1 MARKKTPIVPEDNN
15 SSFNNGNGN
24 FSPPPDENNPLFTKK
39 KNRNSDDAMVQ
50 QMNQLLPGVLPQD
63 EGPSL
68 DVEADMRGTDED
80 GKPLDPMSDMEVIAI
95 LNVNVNRGRSF
106 IEDEIS
112 IRAMISMEDYF
123 AQPHGAYEKPQ
134 SAGRSHWVD
143 SSVADTV
150 NWLLPPLLDVF
161 CGTDDVVNFEARD
174 AAQEKS
180 ADMTTAM
187 VNYVWNSENPG
198 YEIARTWIHDALWT
212 PGGIIKVYWEPD
224 LKPESTL
231 YRGITDMQYGLIAQG
246 AQSGEFAII
255 KHKQY
260 ANPSFSPLTV
270 LQHGLAMANGLA
282 QPIAPQM
289 QQGAQQGAQPQQ
301 ILQNTQ
307 IDPLDPKVS
316 QNLHDVVVYRTPD
329 HEKNSKGQVKIQ
341 NIPLEEFY
349 FDPLARNVRE
359 ATYSAHAR
367 RMTISDLRGMGFD
380 PDVLDEISNTQFDPE
395 MSPTFL
401 ARTRLQGAYAY
412 SHFNNNVDPA
422 MREVIVIE
430 SYILMDYD
438 QDGIAEWR
446 KIIHCGNTILL
457 NERTDGN
464 PFILLVANAIPHTA
478 FGISPAEQAHNAQI
492 NQTQLVRALIDNV
505 QYGANAMTFA
515 VDGQVNMEDLL
526 DSRPGG
532 IVRVKTPEAVGVLQQ
547 SSGDVASVT
556 TVLEIMD
563 TMKQERTGVQKL
575 TQGSDAD
582 IVNDTA
588 TGYQAMTERSEQ
600 RIKLIARH
608 FAETGFK
615 PLALRIQAL
624 LAQYPDEYM
633 QVRLNGQIVE
643 ADPRDAANRYD
654 VKVKVGLG
662 TGDKGR
668 ELAYLQQILQLQM
681 QAIQTASGMSNLN
694 LVHNTT
700 QKLIKAMGFN
710 PDEFICA
717 PPAPMPQP
725 PQPQMPPEMQ
735 AKIQMQQSQQQAD
748 AAQQQ
753 RQAQLDANK
762 VEAQT
767 KLDYQQAQ
775 LEFQRDMAKLQAQQQ
790 IEREKMYLQA
800 AIQREQAALQAMVN
814 PQEEGAMFNETF
826 TSTTK
831 TLNDALTSINMKAS
845 GQYNNFLNAVI
856 NAPEPDAPDQSP
868 AAPLMQPQAQVT
880 PQMPAAPQ
888 GPQQAQAPQPQ
899 APQMPQQGQ

>member
-1 MARKKTPIVPEDNN
+1 
-15 SSFNNGNGN
+15 
-24 FSPPPDENNPLFTKK
+24 
-39 KNRNSDDAMVQ
+39 
-50 QMNQLLPGVLPQD
+50 
-63 EGPSL
+63 
-68 DVEADMRGTDED
+68 
-80 GKPLDPMSDMEVIAI
+80 
-95 LNVNVNRGRSF
+95 
-106 IEDEIS
+106 
-112 IRAMISMEDYF
+112 
-123 AQPHGAYEKPQ
+123 
-134 SAGRSHWVD
+134 
-143 SSVADTV
+143 
-150 NWLLPPLLDVF
+150 LLDVF
-161 CGTDDVVNFEARD
+161 CGTDDVVNFVARNQE
-174 AAQEKS
+174 QEKS

-187 VNYVWNSENPG
+187 VNYVWHSENPG

-231 YRGITDMQYGLIAQG
+231 YRGITDMQYGLIVQG

-260 ANPSFSPLTV
+260 ANPNFAPLTV
-270 LQHGLAMANGLA
+270 LQHGLAMANGLS
-282 QPIAPQM
+282 QPVAPQL
-289 QQGAQQGAQPQQ
+289 QQGVQQGAQPMQLAQQ
-301 ILQNTQ
+301 TQ
-307 IDPLDPKVS
+307 LDPLDPAIS

-412 SHFNNNVDPA
+412 SHFNNSVDPS

-478 FGISPAEQAHNAQI
+478 FGISPAEQAHNAQV
-492 NQTQLVRALIDNV
+492 NQTALVRALIDNV
-505 QYGANAMTFA
+505 QYGANAMTYA
-515 VDGQVNMEDLL
+515 VDGQVNMDDLL

-532 IVRVKTPEAVGVLQQ
+532 VVRVKDPEAVGVLQN
-547 SSGDVASVT
+547 SSGDVAGVT
-556 TVLEIMD
+556 TVLEMMD

-582 IVNDTA
+582 IINTTA
-588 TGYQAMTERSEQ
+588 TGYTAMTERSEQ

-633 QVRLNGQIVE
+633 QVRLDGQVVE
-643 ADPRDAANRYD
+643 ADPRDAANKFD

-662 TGDKGR
+662 TGDKAR
-668 ELAYLQQILQLQM
+668 ELAYLQQILALQQ
-681 QAIQTASGMSNLN
+681 QAIQTSTGMTNLN
-694 LVHNTT
+694 LVHNTV
-700 QKLIKAMGFN
+700 QKLIRAMGMN
-710 PDEFICA
+710 PDEFVCA

-725 PQPQMPPEMQ
+725 PQPQVPPEVQ
-735 AKIQMQQSQQQAD
+735 AKLQMQQSQQQAD
-748 AAQQQ
+748 QQQ
-753 RQAQLDANK
+753 QERQAQLDAMK
-762 VEAQT
+762 I
-767 KLDYQQAQ
+767 QAQ
-775 LEFQRDMAKLQAQQQ
+775 ASSDEKQMVMDHQQKMALQQSQADNDRLKL
-790 IEREKMYLQA
+790 ILQA
-800 AIQREQAALQAMVN
+800 AIQREQAAMAAKVN

-826 TSTTK
+826 ASTQK
-831 TLNDALTSINMKAS
+831 TFTDAMTSINMKMS
-845 GQYNNFLNAVI
+845 GQYNDFLHAVI

-868 AAPLMQPQAQVT
+868 AAPQPQPQAQVA

-888 GPQQAQAPQPQ
+888 APQQAPQ
-899 APQMPQQGQ
+899 APQMPPQGQQ